1 MITEL
6 QQNEFYR
13 CKRLLNEEEKLEVKA
28 VVEGVNPGRIFVD
41 QIDTPQSALIWLGN
55 NDGFLFIGNEDNKQF
70 KEIKSYYY

>member
-13 CKRLLNEEEKLEVKA
+13 CKGLLNEQGQLEVKA